1 MEICSLFLDAFKGLL
16 RLIQGHPCGPGP
28 WCFLASSSKEPVGA
42 FVSLSILA
50 VSVVHGYK
58 AHHVWDDWVHND
70 LLMTSDQRMDV
81 RDMKAFKEGMFDSV
95 LDKGAA

>member
-1 MEICSLFLDAFKGLL
+1 M
-16 RLIQGHPCGPGP
+16 
-28 WCFLASSSKEPVGA
+28 
-42 FVSLSILA
+42 
-50 VSVVHGYK
+50 
-58 AHHVWDDWVHND
+58 HND